1 MPIGR
6 TVALLLGM
14 AILVSCQEAD
24 SGTIESNTEAR
35 PNDTGVPTFEAPEA
49 PPANFA
55 DMSDYDYAGG
65 SDSAFVAGTLRIDAP
80 CVYVFLSEKDI
91 VLGKNSEPLLPIRY
105 QLNLPRSGTFFD
117 SQRDAIWAWDEGPML
132 DGDRVIA
139 AGGEGSF
146 SSPDCPLAYRSWS
159 TAGLL
164 KVADTAD

>member
-6 TVALLLGM
+6 IVALLFGVVV
-14 AILVSCQEAD
+14 LVSCEEPNLVTD
-24 SGTIESNTEAR
+24 EPNTKVR
-35 PNDTGVPTFEAPEA
+35 PNDSSTPTFEAPDA
-49 PPANFA
+49 PPASFA

-91 VLGKNSEPLLPIRY
+91 VLGKNSEPLQPVRY

-117 SQRDAIWAWDEGPML
+117 SRRNAIWVWDEGPML

-139 AGGEGSF
+139 GGGVGGF
-146 SSPDCPLAYRSWS
+146 SSPDCPLAYRAWS
-159 TAGLL
+159 AAGLL
-164 KVADTAD
+164 KAADTSD